1 MDRRDFLGSC
11 ASIAGAAALAA
22 CGVASGKQAATPETK
37 AFAAL
42 RRYAPTAFGRIAYVE
57 RGSGPAALFLH
68 GLPLNGFHWRDS
80 LQRLSPYR
88 RCIAPDFMGMG
99 YTDAPARQD
108 LSPQA
113 QTDML
118 AAFLDRLGIDS
129 ADIVANDSGGAIAQL
144 FAVQHPE
151 RVRSLLLTNCDVHEN
166 CPPPQMLNSIQA
178 GVAGAY
184 HPKMQRHLDD
194 PAYARS
200 DKGIIGATY
209 MKPDAVTDA
218 TIEYYFRP
226 LVASPKRRSQ
236 LNRYLAALLAN
247 PLLAIEPDL
256 RRLST
261 PTRMVW
267 GTGDVLFPV
276 AWANWLDRTLPGSR
290 GVRLVDGGKLFWPE
304 ERPDVIAEEAK
315 SLWGV

>member
-11 ASIAGAAALAA
+11 ASIAALAA
-22 CGVASGKQAATPETK
+22 CGSALGKQAESAETT

-42 RRYAPTAFGRIAYVE
+42 RRYAPTSFGRIAYVE
-57 RGSGPAALFLH
+57 RGRGPAALFLH
-68 GLPLNGFHWRDS
+68 GLPLNGFHWRAS
-80 LQRLSPYR
+80 LELLAPHR

-99 YTDAPARQD
+99 YTDSPEPQD

-118 AAFLDRLGIDS
+118 AAFLDRLGIAS

-144 FAVQHPE
+144 FAVQHPK
-151 RVRSLLLTNCDVHEN
+151 RVRTLLLTNCDVHEN
-166 CPPPQMLNSIQA
+166 CPPPQMLNSIHA
-178 GVAGAY
+178 GIAGAY
-184 HPKMQRHLDD
+184 DPKMQKHLDD

-200 DKGIIGATY
+200 EKGIIGATY
-209 MKPDAVTDA
+209 MKPDQVTDA
-218 TIEYYFRP
+218 AIDYYFRP
-226 LVASPKRRSQ
+226 LVASAKRRSQ

-247 PLLAIEPDL
+247 PLLAIEPKL
-256 RRLST
+256 RRLDT

-276 AWANWLDRTLPGSR
+276 VWAHWLDRTLPGSR
-290 GVRLVDGGKLFWPE
+290 GVRRVEGGKLFWPE
-304 ERPDVIAEEAK
+304 ERPDVIAEEAR